1 LAAAVEAAV
10 AARLLE
16 PVIDPVKFESLFFA
30 SETGAVAAGL
40 VAAGLVA
47 AAVERTV
54 ADPFV
59 AAVLD
64 VVVVVVGLETAFGGV
79 EVVVDVAGLRAAAAL
94 VAVVGLLD
102 VLLDG
107 SIEVRR
113 AVVDNGFFSST
124 DDVDLWEALD
134 EVGPVALVA
143 GLRTADPAAGRVGGL
158 LNPPVAVR
166 DTEEVVGFVVDDEE
180 EPKRFAGTAVRL
192 AGTFSFLPASTDG
205 PSLSVS
211 VSTSEASPAVS
222 SPAVSPPDT
231 ASGALSSCW
240 TTSVGSV
247 SAIFFFSPNF
257 NRILFAE
264 MPQR

>member
-1 LAAAVEAAV
+1 LVAAAVEAAV
-10 AARLLE
+10 AARFVE

-30 SETGAVAAGL
+30 SERGAVAAGL
-40 VAAGLVA
+40 IAADA
-47 AAVERTV
+47 ERTV
-54 ADPFV
+54 ADPLV
-59 AAVLD
+59 EVLD

-79 EVVVDVAGLRAAAAL
+79 EVVDRAGLRAAAVL

-102 VLLDG
+102 VVPDG

-113 AVVDNGFFSST
+113 AVVDAGFFSST

-158 LNPPVAVR
+158 LNPLVAVR
-166 DTEEVVGFVVDDEE
+166 DTEEVVGFVVEDEE
-180 EPKRFAGTAVRL
+180 DPKRFAGTAVRL

-231 ASGALSSCW
+231 ASGALSSWW
-240 TTSVGSV
+240 TASVGSV

-257 NRILFAE
+257 SRILFAE